1 MPEKVVISSAVRH
14 TGGPISCSD
23 VSRRD
28 RQIMASTGLGLLHGL
43 RLAGSHANIE
53 AIPGSRRAAFAVL
66 DMVDPEIDDLAPAVL
81 SSRVDGRL
89 EQGAFY
95 ERGWREIHPLWPLAV
110 LNNVVFSLACSY
122 AGIEGENAV
131 FSPGPETFVNAIAE
145 AAGAISSGRAN
156 AAFASAV
163 SPSSELSLMRSKL
176 RVPPH
181 RAATAGSNRKRGCGG
196 TLVLESEEHAR
207 HRGQKPLATVAGW
220 AFAQQGQ
227 DGSGVRGVMNTA
239 LRRAGIPVHDLNL
252 IVLAGDPGADNTT
265 TESIEEL
272 IGSAK
277 GPTLCS
283 ADSIAPATP
292 PGNIALVITE
302 LMERFRLNPQSQI
315 LVNASGA
322 AGQLACLV
330 LGGVQ

>member
-1 MPEKVVISSAVRH
+1 
-14 TGGPISCSD
+14 
-23 VSRRD
+23 
-28 RQIMASTGLGLLHGL
+28 MASTGLGLLHGL

-53 AIPGSRRAAFAVL
+53 PIPGSSRAAFAVL
-66 DMVDPEIDDLAPAVL
+66 DMVDPEIDDLAPALL
-81 SSRVDGRL
+81 SSTVNGRFN
-89 EQGAFY
+89 QDAFY

-122 AGIEGENAV
+122 AKIEGENAV

-145 AAGAISSGRAN
+145 AADAISSGRADT
-156 AAFASAV
+156 AFAAAV

-181 RAATAGSNRKRGCGG
+181 RAATADSTHKRGCGG
-196 TLVLESEEHAR
+196 TLVLESEGHAR
-207 HRGQKPLATVAGW
+207 RRGQKPLASVAGW

-239 LRRAGIPVHDLNL
+239 LSRTGIEVHDLDL
-252 IVLAGDPGADNTT
+252 IVLAGEPGPDKSEI
-265 TESIEEL
+265 ESIQEL
-272 IGSAK
+272 IWSAE

-283 ADSIAPATP
+283 ADSIASATP
-292 PGNIALVITE
+292 PGNIALVIAE
-302 LMERFRLNPQSQI
+302 LVERLHSNPQSRI
-315 LVNASGA
+315 LVNVRGA